1 MFSQAQQE
9 QSFLPVIRQ
18 NLKLLQGTPD
28 ESGSP
33 RWLLFDPMV
42 NKYYTLSQT
51 AVKLMSAWHNGQE
64 TSSFLFDLKENGTEI
79 DEAELNAFCEFL
91 NVNGL
96 VVHHNSEDVA
106 RLTQCEK
113 ATKHSLFKWLI
124 HNYLF
129 IRLSLFRPD
138 DFLEQSY
145 PYVKWLFKPQVKWI
159 ILILG
164 GLGILLTL
172 RQWDEFTNAFS
183 YFWSWE
189 GLAFYIITLIVV
201 KVFHELGH
209 AYVAKKYH
217 CRVSSMGIAFMVLF
231 PFLYTDTTD
240 AWKLKSRYQ
249 KLDIVTAGV
258 RVELYIALLATFLW
272 SFLPDGMLKSA
283 AFVLATTTW
292 VSTLIINASPFL
304 RFDGYYAFSDWLG
317 VENLQSRSF
326 ALGRW
331 ALRKTLFG
339 IDLPAPEP
347 LPRKLQRTLIFY
359 AWFTWIYR
367 FFLFLGIALLVYYF
381 AFKVLG
387 IILFII
393 EIFWFILLP
402 IQKEFIEWWKMRKEI
417 TLNRKS
423 LVTASMLVGLIA
435 LLVIPWQRQVS
446 LDAVY
451 KSSNYIRLYSPEPA
465 TIASIHVESHQAI
478 HVGEKLVQLTSP
490 ELDFLIKVTELNIAK
505 IQSKLDRI
513 ASFSKDR
520 YQVDILQEGLQ
531 QEQEALTGLKKRQQL
546 LQILSPID
554 GVVSDLKPMTIGQTV
569 GVNQHLIGVVA
580 PTEIELIAFL
590 PESQIN
596 AVSTGAKG
604 TFIANHGEEL
614 QADLTVTSIEKM
626 GIQQLEYEILSSVY
640 GGNLGVRKS
649 QEGEM
654 VPESPYF
661 LMKFKAKSLPDKL
674 WMQQT
679 AGKVVVEAY
688 PKSGLSILWDK
699 IMAVLI
705 RESGF

>member
-9 QSFLPVIRQ
+9 KSFLPTIRQ
-18 NLKLLQGTPD
+18 NLKLLQGTSD

-51 AVKLMSAWHNGQE
+51 AVALMSAWRNGQE
-64 TSSFLFDLKENGTEI
+64 TTTFIVELQNQGTEV
-79 DEAELNAFCEFL
+79 DESELNAFCEFL

-96 VVHHNSEDVA
+96 TVHRNSEDVA
-106 RLTQCEK
+106 RLSQREK
-113 ATKHSLFKWLI
+113 ASKHSLFKWLI

-138 DFLEQSY
+138 GFLEKTY
-145 PYVKWLFKPQVKWI
+145 PYVKWLFKPQIKWI
-159 ILILG
+159 ILMFG

-172 RQWDEFTNAFS
+172 RQWDEFINAFS

-189 GLAFYIITLIVV
+189 GLAFYIITLIIV

-240 AWKLKSRYQ
+240 AWKLQSRYQ

-258 RVELYIALLATFLW
+258 RVELYIAMLATFFW

-347 LPRKLQRTLIFY
+347 LPKKLQRTLIFY

-367 FFLFLGIALLVYYF
+367 FFLFLGIALLVYFF

-393 EIFWFILLP
+393 EIVWFILLP
-402 IQKEFIEWWKMRKEI
+402 IQKELIEWWKMRKEI

-423 LVTASMLVGLIA
+423 ITSASMIIGLIV
-435 LLVIPWQRQVS
+435 LLVIPWQRQIT

-451 KSSNYIRLYSPEPA
+451 KSSSYIRLYSPEPA
-465 TIASIHVESHQAI
+465 TLVAIYVESRKTVQE
-478 HVGEKLVQLTSP
+478 GEKLAQLTSP
-490 ELDFLIKVTELNIAK
+490 ELDFRIKVTKLNIAK

-513 ASFSKDR
+513 ATFSEDR
-520 YQVDILQEGLQ
+520 YQVDVLQEALQ
-531 QEQEALTGLKKRQQL
+531 QEQEALVGLKKRQKL
-546 LQILSPID
+546 LQITSPID
-554 GVVSDLKPMTIGQTV
+554 GVVTDLKTMTIGQSV

-580 PTEIELIAFL
+580 PTDIELVAFL
-590 PESQIN
+590 PENQIS
-596 AVSTGAKG
+596 AVSAGAKG

-614 QADLTVTSIEKM
+614 QADLMVTSIEKM

-640 GGNLGVRKS
+640 GGSLGVREN
-649 QEGEM
+649 QEGKM
-654 VPESPYF
+654 VPETPYF
-661 LMKFKAKSLPDKL
+661 LIKLKTTNLPEKQ

-679 AGKVVVEAY
+679 AGKVIVEAD